1 LTIKALSIIW
11 DTMRAEVVKLV
22 DAADSKSAELRLM
35 PVRFRPSAPI
45 IQKERHPILVH
56 SGSYTTKRDLRNR
69 KEVFS
74 FLLRCLYHINLN
86 PVCLVCRAEQYEI
99 RRSNV

>member
-1 LTIKALSIIW
+1 
-11 DTMRAEVVKLV
+11 
-22 DAADSKSAELRLM
+22 
-35 PVRFRPSAPI
+35 
-45 IQKERHPILVH
+45 VH

-74 FLLRCLYHINLN
+74 FLLRCLYYNNLN